1 MLTIMI
7 ERWETLSI
15 IGLIVGGK
23 LIREVSHGS
32 HRTTSGN
39 HSHCGSC
46 FLPCTTKRVQI
57 TEVRLT
63 QLVRHLRS
71 NYYSLRS
78 RALGEQRFS
87 AVCVRLCLWVKNKG
101 PKSCRSR
108 QQLGLEMLG
117 FCRAFAALL
126 LRLKIRRGHPCDPPP
141 APRFSTTYGVRL
153 YNCILQRTNLAPHL
167 TVAVASYRLIGGVRQ
182 ARLCGKRI
190 GPIWNEVR

>member
-23 LIREVSHGS
+23 LIREVSHGG

-71 NYYSLRS
+71 NYFEKQSIG
-78 RALGEQRFS
+78 RATRFVS
-87 AVCVRLCLWVKNKG
+87 AFVFGLKIKG

-117 FCRAFAALL
+117 FCRA
-126 LRLKIRRGHPCDPPP
+126 LRRCFCDSKYGGVHPCDPPP

-153 YNCILQRTNLAPHL
+153 YNCILQRTNLAPHP
-167 TVAVASYRLIGGVRQ
+167 TVAVASYSSIGGVRQ

-190 GPIWNEVR
+190 E

>member
-23 LIREVSHGS
+23 LIREVSHGG

-71 NYYSLRS
+71 N
-78 RALGEQRFS
+78 
-87 AVCVRLCLWVKNKG
+87 
-101 PKSCRSR
+101 
-108 QQLGLEMLG
+108 
-117 FCRAFAALL
+117 
-126 LRLKIRRGHPCDPPP
+126 
-141 APRFSTTYGVRL
+141 
-153 YNCILQRTNLAPHL
+153 
-167 TVAVASYRLIGGVRQ
+167 
-182 ARLCGKRI
+182 
-190 GPIWNEVR
+190 

>member
-1 MLTIMI
+1 RFFIAKTCRTVLPIEEIHLCPDIITCYNIEEIHVLTIMI

-23 LIREVSHGS
+23 LIREVSHGG

-71 NYYSLRS
+71 NYFEKQSIGRATLQCGLCPPLSL
-78 RALGEQRFS
+78 G
-87 AVCVRLCLWVKNKG
+87 
-101 PKSCRSR
+101 
-108 QQLGLEMLG
+108 
-117 FCRAFAALL
+117 
-126 LRLKIRRGHPCDPPP
+126 
-141 APRFSTTYGVRL
+141 
-153 YNCILQRTNLAPHL
+153 
-167 TVAVASYRLIGGVRQ
+167 
-182 ARLCGKRI
+182 
-190 GPIWNEVR
+190 